1 MISNFL
7 DHETCRYQRP
17 IISKCSAILKCIAFC
32 QNEKCSFVHDN
43 VFNVLIQEAKHLTL
57 ECIYIRIIL
66 DSAHLIASRNKWIL
80 GEFIF

>member
-7 DHETCRYQRP
+7 DHETCRYQRSK
-17 IISKCSAILKCIAFC
+17 ISKCSAILKCIAFH

-43 VFNVLIQEAKHLTL
+43 VFNVLIQEAKRLTL
-57 ECIYIRIIL
+57 ECIYIMIIL